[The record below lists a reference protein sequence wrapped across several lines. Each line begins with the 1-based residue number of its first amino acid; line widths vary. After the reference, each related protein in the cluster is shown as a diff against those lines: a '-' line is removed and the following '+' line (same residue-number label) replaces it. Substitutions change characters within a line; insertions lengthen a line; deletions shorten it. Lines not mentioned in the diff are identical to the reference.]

1 MAKRGKYYKVSKFSF
16 TGLDAQHYRTTEQY
30 TRAVE
35 TLFERAAADVAHNTA
50 NINPG
55 EKEFTFDDYPSAKKH
70 MEKVAG
76 QLAGKVTAT
85 IERGS
90 RKEWLFACAKNDEF
104 LESIMETS
112 KVKKATL
119 KKMQDRNLDALET
132 FQGRKVGGMNLS
144 QRVWKYVDEWKDHL
158 EMALDVGLGDGVS
171 AAKLARDV
179 RQDLKDPNRLF
190 RRVRDK
196 HGNLV
201 LSKHARAFH
210 PGQGVYRSSVKNAQR
225 LTRSEINMAY
235 RESDFKR
242 WQQLDFVV
250 GFEIVRSN
258 HEPHFECPLC
268 DRLAGKYP
276 KTFKFV
282 GWHPQCMCKAIPILM
297 DDETFDANEL
307 GELRAALRGT
317 EYKALQ
323 GKNAVT
329 EMPDGFM
336 EWVQENAER
345 QANWNST
352 PYFIRDNF
360 MNGNLKDGLKIKM
373 PAVEESGK
381 IDYHVPFE
389 RLSLQERDVWLRFV
403 NNMYPVDYDW
413 RYACELYGVDIKDWT
428 AKLEKAV
435 ENNEYWREPELR
447 AEQKQL
453 NAKLLAAIA
462 DVKKQAEY
470 ILEEFANAVNV
481 AKIWIADNGTDTLE
495 LAKASFKQTEKE
507 DYPNYK
513 FILNAQRKKL
523 NVTNLLSEV
532 DKSKQAYNDAVSQA
546 KTIISSS
553 NEQETEALRLILSD
567 KPTEKYPA
575 ELLTADI
582 LAEIRNIKHKKSA
595 IQDVR
600 TESQHKNEQDFCREY
615 GIIQGEDM
623 TFEEANELRGNPNY
637 APKYIHDDNGNYRD
651 RKTGERFSKNPEYK
665 RRYTINCQSCV
676 VANELRRR
684 GMDVA
689 AKGNTDRFGTMPE
702 ILSRETNLAWL
713 DDNGQKPKKTNCHG
727 YRQGTWGAEFKLIMK
742 EFKEATKEV
751 GRYHIDWG
759 WKGTHSGHII
769 TCERLQDGNLRVYDP
784 QNGKIIGNLEE
795 YLKDMSLNR
804 GLAVLRVDTLHIN
817 IPVVKEVL
825 EKQKPKRNKQ

>member
-1 MAKRGKYYKVSKFSF
+1 
-16 TGLDAQHYRTTEQY
+16 
-30 TRAVE
+30 
-35 TLFERAAADVAHNTA
+35 
-50 NINPG
+50 
-55 EKEFTFDDYPSAKKH
+55 
-70 MEKVAG
+70 
-76 QLAGKVTAT
+76 
-85 IERGS
+85 
-90 RKEWLFACAKNDEF
+90 
-104 LESIMETS
+104 METS
-112 KVKKATL
+112 KVKKSTL

-282 GWHPQCMCKAIPILM
+282 GWHPQCMCKAVPILM

-389 RLSLQERDVWLRFV
+389 RLSKQEQRDWQRFIF
-403 NNMYPVDYDW
+403 NEYPIDYDFAH
-413 RYACELYGVDIKDWT
+413 ACKLYDIDIKS
-428 AKLEKAV
+428 LENMMRSAY

-447 AEQKQL
+447 AELSRVKQEL
-453 NAKLLAAIA
+453 SNAVAI
-462 DVKKQAEY
+462 KKQEAER
-470 ILEEFANAVNV
+470 ILAEFKNVVDESIGWIGEQRSTYEYAKDRFKEEQA
-481 AKIWIADNGTDTLE
+481 E
-495 LAKASFKQTEKE
+495 E
-507 DYPNYK
+507 YPNYVTFVNSGNGGSLDVARVRK
-513 FILNAQRKKL
+513 QIAEAKDAYNKALAAGRECVSKYGAQVDVAKL
-523 NVTNLLSEV
+523 RNLLDE
-532 DKSKQAYNDAVSQA
+532 
-546 KTIISSS
+546 
-553 NEQETEALRLILSD
+553 R
-567 KPTEKYPA
+567 
-575 ELLTADI
+575 
-582 LAEIRNIKHKKSA
+582 
-595 IQDVR
+595 R
-600 TESQHKNEQDFCREY
+600 TEVRNSLRITNEINKEIERIEKEANATRVSVPDELKKGNPYMGDDDYKFSPEFFALLDPLKPVRLVIKQNDTGSYEQGGRLVVLANEGRKTRSTWERHAVVYHEYGHAIGDHRRIPFRSDEEFDNMRLRQIERLKKKTTELARQRDYDYERHRWIYKKVPAKSVVHVIDSKLEELSNRARGWDDDFCMRRWGVNHHDIVEMVCSTRDTIMSLVPTYGYGHAKNYFRGYGNKEHEY
-615 GIIQGEDM
+615 LAHC
-623 TFEEANELRGNPNY
+623 FENAFLGNP
-637 APKYIHDDNGNYRD
+637 
-651 RKTGERFSKNPEYK
+651 
-665 RRYTINCQSCV
+665 V
-676 VANELRRR
+676 
-684 GMDVA
+684 
-689 AKGNTDRFGTMPE
+689 
-702 ILSRETNLAWL
+702 
-713 DDNGQKPKKTNCHG
+713 
-727 YRQGTWGAEFKLIMK
+727 FKLYMPDIYNEMV
-742 EFKEATKEV
+742 AYI
-751 GRYHIDWG
+751 R
-759 WKGTHSGHII
+759 
-769 TCERLQDGNLRVYDP
+769 RL
-784 QNGKIIGNLEE
+784 
-795 YLKDMSLNR
+795 
-804 GLAVLRVDTLHIN
+804 
-817 IPVVKEVL
+817 
-825 EKQKPKRNKQ
+825 KPAK

>member
-104 LESIMETS
+104 LETIMETS
-112 KVKKATL
+112 KVKKSTL

-389 RLSLQERDVWLRFV
+389 QLSKQEQRDWQRFIF
-403 NNMYPVDYDW
+403 NEYPIDYDF
-413 RYACELYGVDIKDWT
+413 AHVCKLYDIDIKS
-428 AKLEKAV
+428 LENMMHSAY

-447 AEQKQL
+447 AELSRVKDAL
-453 NAKLLAAIA
+453 NNAIA
-462 DVKKQAEY
+462 TKKQEAER
-470 ILEEFANAVNV
+470 ILAEFKNVVDESIGWIGEQRSTYEYAKDRFKEEQA
-481 AKIWIADNGTDTLE
+481 E
-495 LAKASFKQTEKE
+495 E
-507 DYPNYK
+507 YPNYVT
-513 FILNAQRKKL
+513 FINSGNGGSLDVARVRKQIAEAK
-523 NVTNLLSEV
+523 
-532 DKSKQAYNDAVSQA
+532 DAYNKALAAGRECVSKYGAQVDVT
-546 KTIISSS
+546 KLRDLL
-553 NEQETEALRLILSD
+553 NEQRTEGRNALRITNEII
-567 KPTEKYPA
+567 KECKNIKT
-575 ELLTADI
+575 
-582 LAEIRNIKHKKSA
+582 LAEIGANVSSSIDNVILRLEKNGVVYNEVKEFGKIPTEEKIIERLCGGDMTKGSCASVAFAYVGNKAGLDVLDYRGGRSCDIFSTTLNLMEVIEKSGGFVIRHTNDFVKATEMLKKVAEGKEYYFTCGKHAAIIRKTTTGFEFLELQSRYQNGWKPLNETAIKQRFGGQMSHKSHGIKLEIA
-595 IQDVR
+595 D
-600 TESQHKNEQDFCREY
+600 
-615 GIIQGEDM
+615 GIIDVDLLM
-623 TFEEANELRGNPNY
+623 
-637 APKYIHDDNGNYRD
+637 
-651 RKTGERFSKNPEYK
+651 KNPGFKKMLGYLNTNSLEQK
-665 RRYTINCQSCV
+665 
-676 VANELRRR
+676 
-684 GMDVA
+684 
-689 AKGNTDRFGTMPE
+689 KGAM
-702 ILSRETNLAWL
+702 
-713 DDNGQKPKKTNCHG
+713 
-727 YRQGTWGAEFKLIMK
+727 
-742 EFKEATKEV
+742 
-751 GRYHIDWG
+751 
-759 WKGTHSGHII
+759 
-769 TCERLQDGNLRVYDP
+769 GN
-784 QNGKIIGNLEE
+784 
-795 YLKDMSLNR
+795 
-804 GLAVLRVDTLHIN
+804 
-817 IPVVKEVL
+817 VK
-825 EKQKPKRNKQ
+825 